1 MSLFYLIRK
10 AMSQHLYAYFM
21 KDATQDIMTFN
32 SGRGKL
38 TFQSENLYIEAP
50 TSNMIDDFLNNVLVR
65 YSETELPI
73 TREQW
78 IELMANESNKF
89 NALVSPFRTNPNVEI
104 IPLQEPSPR
113 VVFCGK
119 TEAVNSAYEYFYSSF
134 GKQIIV
140 NR

>member
-1 MSLFYLIRK
+1 MSSFYLIRLT
-10 AMSQHLYAYFM
+10 MSQHLYAYFM
-21 KDATQDIMTFN
+21 KDATQDIMAFN

-38 TFQSENLYIEAP
+38 RFQSGNLYIEAS
-50 TSNMIDDFLNNVLVR
+50 TSYLIDDFLNNVLVR
-65 YSETELPI
+65 YSETDLPI

-78 IELMANESNKF
+78 FELMANECNKF
-89 NALVSPFRTNPNVEI
+89 NALVSPFQTNPNVEI
-104 IPLQEPSPR
+104 IPLQDPIPR

-119 TEAVNSAYEYFYSSF
+119 TEAVNSAYQYLYSSF